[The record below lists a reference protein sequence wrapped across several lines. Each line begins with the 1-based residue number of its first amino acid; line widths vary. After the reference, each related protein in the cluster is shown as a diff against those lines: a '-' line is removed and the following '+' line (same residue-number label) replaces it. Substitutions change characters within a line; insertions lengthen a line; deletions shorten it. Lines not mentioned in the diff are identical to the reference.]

1 MNANGSA
8 VESFSGEALEHD
20 VESITN
26 SRDGE
31 TLVVIPR
38 NPSQIISANLKFRE
52 IERRHTIQE
61 DDTFSEMVYD
71 DRKILELPRVDT
83 RRGANPPKYIRLQE
97 WEGFVDEV
105 GEETFTGRL
114 VDLTAGDKE
123 DTELMEFPISDLSV
137 GDRDLL
143 KPGAIFRWMIG
154 YEERGGTRRR
164 ISELY
169 LRRLPVWTRQELEDA
184 DREASVLA
192 TLLHTPN
199 DEATWDQHQIKS
211 K

>member
-1 MNANGSA
+1 MNPSGSA
-8 VESFSGEALEHD
+8 VESFSGEALGHD
-20 VESITN
+20 VEPITH

-31 TLVVIPR
+31 PLVVIPR
-38 NPSQIISANLKFRE
+38 NPSRIISANLRFRE
-52 IERRHTIQE
+52 IERRRTIQE
-61 DDTFSEMVYD
+61 DDTFSGMVSG
-71 DRKILELPRVDT
+71 DRKILELPRIDA
-83 RRGANPPKYIRLQE
+83 RSGAKPPKYIRLQE
-97 WEGFVDEV
+97 WEGFVHEV

-123 DTELMEFPISDLSV
+123 DTELMEFPTSDLSV
-137 GDRDLL
+137 GDQNLL

-169 LRRLPVWTRQELEDA
+169 LRRLPVWTKQELEDA

-192 TLLHTPN
+192 TLLDTPN
-199 DEATWDQHQIKS
+199 D
-211 K
+211 